1 MVVPLRGVKQS
12 GGGEAEAI
20 ITNIIINHLNSCKI
34 MSRKHYDETRV
45 IRSLLKKKSIS
56 INTVSKTIE
65 IVKDATDV
73 GNGSWGKIDY
83 LCKVHGYFVCRTVSV
98 RKIPSLVLD
107 DSDNNLST
115 HSKRDKFNMAA
126 MSKAAMKRAKTK

>member
-1 MVVPLRGVKQS
+1 MLVTLRGVKQS

-65 IVKDATDV
+65 VIEDATDV

-83 LCKVHGYFVCRTVSV
+83 LCKVHGYFVCRPTKVP
-98 RKIPSLVLD
+98 KIPSLLLNY
-107 DSDNNLST
+107 SDANLST
-115 HSKRDKFNMAA
+115 NSKRDKFNMAA